1 MYSASFIKEKFS
13 LVLMGRIKTQLV
25 KRVSA
30 ELIAINPG
38 KFTSNFDK
46 NKELLKETADI
57 PSKKIRNLIAGSVTG
72 LVKKND

>member
-1 MYSASFIKEKFS
+1 
-13 LVLMGRIKTQLV
+13 MGRIKTQLV

-30 ELIAINPG
+30 DLIAINPG

>member
-30 ELIAINPG
+30 ELIADNPG

>member
-1 MYSASFIKEKFS
+1 
-13 LVLMGRIKTQLV
+13 MGRIKTQLV

-30 ELIAINPG
+30 DLIANHPG
-38 KFTSNFDK
+38 KFTTDFDK

>member
-1 MYSASFIKEKFS
+1 
-13 LVLMGRIKTQLV
+13 MGRIKTQLV